1 MAPHVVQDPANHFCS
16 IPTNYS
22 AGQGLLYPL
31 HTVKK
36 PLTLLPSTMLIKAQP
51 FDLLGGFCR
60 QLIPHLQILLN
71 LTFAVTCKSTHR
83 EFARLQPKAT
93 RGTLIGFSRDSFTV
107 EDLATSSHTSWSLWT
122 PHVCHKLFIGFWS
135 KNLPSLVLCY
145 VSLEEQLL
153 AAYCVLLETET
164 STGPVSVT
172 LCTQLPIMP

>member
-71 LTFAVTCKSTHR
+71 LSNAVLTNQSTLN
-83 EFARLQPKAT
+83 E
-93 RGTLIGFSRDSFTV
+93 
-107 EDLATSSHTSWSLWT
+107 
-122 PHVCHKLFIGFWS
+122 
-135 KNLPSLVLCY
+135 
-145 VSLEEQLL
+145 
-153 AAYCVLLETET
+153 
-164 STGPVSVT
+164 GPPT
-172 LCTQLPIMP
+172 KGC